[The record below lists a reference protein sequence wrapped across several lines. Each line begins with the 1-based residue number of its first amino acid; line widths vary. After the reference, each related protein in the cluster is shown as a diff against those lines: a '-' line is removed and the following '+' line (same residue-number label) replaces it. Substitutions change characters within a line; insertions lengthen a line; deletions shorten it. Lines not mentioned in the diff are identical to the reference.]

1 MEYNSV
7 FDLNMLKYFQL
18 LIKLILEI
26 ENSSNFIFMSINK
39 ILLNSSSNCSAL
51 HHLWTFESR
60 VEKSPGL
67 LSSEIPHVQ
76 EALRTLGP
84 KIFLN
89 RTWALFYVVLY
100 NKKMGHI
107 QVDHFQKVPFVHK
120 FIEKF
125 GRIFYTAVLSST
137 IFFNFFDKM
146 VNKRDFLKSI
156 NL

>member
-1 MEYNSV
+1 MEHNSV

-84 KIFLN
+84 KSFLN

-100 NKKMGHI
+100 NKKMGYI

-125 GRIFYTAVLSST
+125 GRFFYTACT
-137 IFFNFFDKM
+137 IFFKVFEKM
-146 VNKRDFLKSI
+146 VNKRVFLKIIS
-156 NL
+156 L

>member
-1 MEYNSV
+1 MEHNSV

-76 EALRTLGP
+76 EALSTLGP
-84 KIFLN
+84 KYFLN

-100 NKKMGHI
+100 NKKWDTYRLI
-107 QVDHFQKVPFVHK
+107 
-120 FIEKF
+120 
-125 GRIFYTAVLSST
+125 IFRKSLLFTNSSK
-137 IFFNFFDKM
+137 NLA
-146 VNKRDFLKSI
+146 DFSTQRYCHLQFSSI
-156 NL
+156 SLIKW